1 MWRRGRE
8 SKKPML
14 RVRIERYLAEA
25 DLIYP
30 LSGQKA
36 AQADSKAA
44 YWSANTP
51 VTCRDNRRGDFIA
64 EHCWLSRD
72 VTQCIGTSRDAR

>member
-1 MWRRGRE
+1 ME

-14 RVRIERYLAEA
+14 RARIERYLAEA

-30 LSGQKA
+30 LSGHKA
-36 AQADSKAA
+36 TEADSEAA

-51 VTCRDNRRGDFIA
+51 VTC
-64 EHCWLSRD
+64 
-72 VTQCIGTSRDAR
+72 